1 VFFLS
6 RAFWLICGS
15 AFQAIAHDYVHNVFM
30 ALPPYTSTREG
41 EARQLGVAPNP
52 ARVGLA
58 VRKYPHSTFSV
69 YLLSKTPEK
78 GEAIALHTGEEHLAQ
93 ALLVSAPRSEAS

>member
-1 VFFLS
+1 
-6 RAFWLICGS
+6 
-15 AFQAIAHDYVHNVFM
+15 M

-41 EARQLGVAPNP
+41 EARQLVAPNP

-93 ALLVSAPRSEAS
+93 ALLVPAPRSEAS

>member
-1 VFFLS
+1 
-6 RAFWLICGS
+6 
-15 AFQAIAHDYVHNVFM
+15 M

-41 EARQLGVAPNP
+41 EVCRLGVAPNP
-52 ARVGLA
+52 AKVGRA

-69 YLLSKTPEK
+69 YLFSKTPEK

-93 ALLVSAPRSEAS
+93 ALLVPAPRSEAS